1 VGFECNALGEAEEST
16 AVVSSDA
23 SPFCP
28 IMFNETP
35 AVVRASARSLLC
47 GLMLLGGCAH
57 EKAQDTDMAARPTTA
72 VAPEAAMTN
81 EKAAQVAAEAWLSL
95 VDAGN
100 YAKSWTEAAVGF
112 KRVVDQP
119 GWEKALDGVRAP
131 LGKVFSR
138 TLKAAKYSTT
148 LPGAPDGEYVVI
160 QFDTSFEKK
169 QSAVETVTPTKE
181 SDGRWRVSGYFIK

>member
-1 VGFECNALGEAEEST
+1 MV
-16 AVVSSDA
+16 
-23 SPFCP
+23 
-28 IMFNETP
+28 NETP

-57 EKAQDTDMAARPTTA
+57 EKPQDTDMAARPTTA
-72 VAPEAAMTN
+72 AAPEAAMTN
-81 EKAAQVAAEAWLSL
+81 EKAAQVAAEAWLSV

-138 TLKAAKYSTT
+138 TLKTAKYSTT

-169 QSAVETVTPTKE
+169 QSAVETVTPMKE